1 MGKVIEIVTGRVT
14 NPGATLTALTANTG
28 NSFTVRAFDSGSAAW
43 LHALWGQQATAGV
56 IRVRSPKMHDAVQNL
71 RYQNGAAVIRNLLP
85 EPAQTR
91 LYPTDV
97 LTFEQSGG
105 GAEVDSAALEL
116 YYDDL
121 PGGDQKLA
129 LWEQVQPKIV
139 NLLTVEVAVTGPTTS
154 GDWSAGNALNAS
166 FDLLKADTLYALLGY
181 TVDTAS
187 LAVGI
192 SGPDTSNYRL
202 GGPGPTEP
210 LEMRDWFIRQAM
222 RRGKPYIPIINS
234 NNRGGT
240 LVSVA
245 KVGAGG
251 TINVDLSLAELSGM

>member
-1 MGKVIEIVTGRVT
+1 MGKVIEILTGRTT
-14 NPGATLTALTANTG
+14 NPGATLTALTANTN
-28 NSFTVRAFDSGSAAW
+28 NSFTVRAFNDASMAT
-43 LHALWGQQATAGV
+43 LWGIWGQNATAGA

-71 RYQNGAAVIRNLLP
+71 RYQNAAAVIRNLMP
-85 EPAQTR
+85 QPAMTR

-105 GAEVDSAALEL
+105 GAEVDAAALAV

-121 PGGDQKLA
+121 PGGDARLS
-129 LWEQVQPKIV
+129 LWEQVSPRIV

-154 GDWSAGNALNAS
+154 GDWSAGNNLNAS
-166 FDLLKADTLYALLGY
+166 FDLLKADTDYAILGY

-192 SGPDTSNYRL
+192 SGPDTANYRL
-202 GGPGPTEP
+202 GGPGPLEP
-210 LEMRDWFIRQAM
+210 LEMRDWFIRAAIS
-222 RRGKPYIPIINS
+222 RNKPFIPIINS

-240 LVSVA
+240 QVSVA

-251 TINVDLSLAELSGM
+251 TINVDLSMAELSRV